1 MRLTIVFAFL
11 GFLALAI
18 ETAVP
23 YWLSLRI
30 LVPNLVV
37 ILAVDLGLRHH
48 GALPVAVAFGMG
60 YATDAVAGT
69 TLGMNALLVTVVY
82 LLAYEVSA
90 RLMVT
95 TAFIGAVMVF
105 IGTLL
110 ATLGAVILQ
119 WGLAA
124 LPNAADLLPRFAAEG
139 AISAVFAPV
148 IFALLGG
155 LKRLTGLPVGP
166 ARE

>member
-1 MRLTIVFAFL
+1 
-11 GFLALAI
+11 
-18 ETAVP
+18 
-23 YWLSLRI
+23 
-30 LVPNLVV
+30 
-37 ILAVDLGLRHH
+37 
-48 GALPVAVAFGMG
+48 
-60 YATDAVAGT
+60 
-69 TLGMNALLVTVVY
+69 VY
-82 LLAYEVSA
+82 LLAYEVST

-110 ATLGAVILQ
+110 ATLGAVILES
-119 WGLAA
+119 GLAA
-124 LPNAADLLPRFAAEG
+124 LPNAADLFPRFAVEG

>member
-1 MRLTIVFAFL
+1 VRLTILFGLLA
-11 GFLALAI
+11 FLALAI

-23 YWLSLRI
+23 YWFSLRI

-48 GALPVAVAFGMG
+48 GALPVVLAFGMG
-60 YATDAVAGT
+60 YATDAFAGT
-69 TLGMNALLVTVVY
+69 TLGLNAMLITIVY

-95 TAFIGAVMVF
+95 TALIGAVMVF

-110 ATLGAVILQ
+110 ATLGGVVLGS
-119 WGLAA
+119 GLAA
-124 LPNAADLLPRFAAEG
+124 LSDTGSLLPRFAAEG

-148 IFALLGG
+148 VFALVGG
-155 LKRLTGLPVGP
+155 LKRLTGLPVSP
-166 ARE
+166 VRE